1 MYLLHT
7 LPLLASWVA
16 YAAGSAAMKRQAS
29 STSSA
34 AGSATTLTPD
44 DADTECTNGPTAVH
58 VGYEHSVSLEW
69 TS

>member
-44 DADTECTNGPTAVH
+44 DADTECTNGP
-58 VGYEHSVSLEW
+58 HSRACWV
-69 TS
+69 